1 MVSFVFKRFAGLL
14 FLLIFGGAVHGQ
26 DHSLDFYISQG
37 TTNNPVLKDLSNRI
51 RSNKYDSLIARA
63 SYLPQVN
70 FNGMMMYAPVVNG
83 WGYSDV
89 ITNGQQL
96 IGAVTVNQ
104 QIFNKKTREANY
116 SKLGLENRS
125 LENSRNLSLNELKK
139 AITAQYLAAYS
150 AIAESG
156 FQGNILSTLKE
167 MEEIL
172 QMWVEKGIYR
182 QTDYL
187 SVKVEIMQLER
198 NIRDLEVQ
206 YRREFSNLNQICG
219 ISDTSFYKLNLP
231 AVNEISGQSQ
241 VNSPLFKRFV
251 IDSLRIQA
259 EKVLVD
265 RKYKPNV
272 NWFSDG
278 GMVNNEPAYI
288 YQNLGV
294 SFGLSMTLPVYDGN
308 QRKLNYGKL
317 RVEEETRKNY
327 LDFFR
332 VQYSTQLKQLNDELE
347 RVKSLARDN
356 EKQVDLLKQLVEQE
370 KVLLNSGA
378 LSITEYI
385 LALKNLIVAGHDGVQ
400 YQIRAQYLLNEINF
414 LKQ

>member
-1 MVSFVFKRFAGLL
+1 ML
-14 FLLIFGGAVHGQ
+14 FLLIFGGAAHGQ
-26 DHSLDFYISQG
+26 DHSLDFYISRG
-37 TTNNPVLKDLSNRI
+37 TTNNPVLKDISNRI
-51 RSNKYDSLIARA
+51 RTNQYDSLIARA

-70 FNGMMMYAPVVNG
+70 FNGLMMYAPVVNG

-125 LENSRNLSLNELKK
+125 LENSRNLSQSELKK

-150 AIAESG
+150 AMAESG

-167 MEEIL
+167 MEKVL

-187 SVKVEIMQLER
+187 SLKVEIMQLER

-219 ISDTSFYKLNLP
+219 ISDTSFYTLNLP
-231 AVNEISGQSQ
+231 AVNEITGKSQ
-241 VNSPLFKRFV
+241 GNSPLFKRFV

-317 RVEEETRKNY
+317 RIEEETRKNY

-332 VQYSTQLKQLNDELE
+332 VQYNTQLKQLSDELE

-370 KVLLNSGA
+370 KVLLNSGV